1 MNTEAIQ
8 ISGGKT
14 AGGLTNLSDEDLI
27 KHVISKAGNDATSEE
42 IEQAVRELIVSAQG

>member
-1 MNTEAIQ
+1 MNIEAIQ

-27 KHVISKAGNDATSEE
+27 QHVISKAGNDASSEE
-42 IEQAVRELIVSAQG
+42 INEVIRELIVNAQG